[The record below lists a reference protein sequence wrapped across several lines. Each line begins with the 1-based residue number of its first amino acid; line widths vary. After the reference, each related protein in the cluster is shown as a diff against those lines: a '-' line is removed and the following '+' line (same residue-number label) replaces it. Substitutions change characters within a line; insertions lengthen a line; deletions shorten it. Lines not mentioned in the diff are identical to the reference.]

1 MSDKKRKKVK
11 KSGSARENV
20 EMILEVLIIVFFINT
35 FLVQTM
41 GVPTPSM
48 EDHML
53 IGDHLFVDKMV
64 YSQSSG
70 FLEKLIFPKREI
82 KRGDIVVFKAP
93 PEVKARNW
101 ARLMYVKRV
110 IGLPGDRLQ
119 LIDNRIHINEVP
131 LDEPYL
137 NLSAD
142 QRVPADFP
150 PENPSGWWSEFPP
163 AFRYNLVESGRG
175 TAFDIPVGHYFCMGD
190 NRNLSA
196 DSRIWGP
203 VPRDHI
209 LGKPWRIY
217 WSFESTTDHYLNRGL
232 LTRIKDT
239 VLNFFKKTRW
249 NRMLKRY

>member
-1 MSDKKRKKVK
+1 MTDKKRKKEK
-11 KSGSARENV
+11 KSGSMRENV

-64 YSQSSG
+64 YSQSVG
-70 FLEKLIFPKREI
+70 PLEKLIFPKREI
-82 KRGDIVVFKAP
+82 KRGNIVVFKAP
-93 PEVKARNW
+93 PEVKTRNW

-110 IGLPGDRLQ
+110 IGLPGDLLQ
-119 LIDNRIHINEVP
+119 LIDNRIYINEVP
-131 LDEPYL
+131 LDEPYR
-137 NLSAD
+137 NLSSD
-142 QRVPADFP
+142 QRVPINFP
-150 PENPSGWWSEFPP
+150 PERPSDWWSEFPP
-163 AFRYNLVESGRG
+163 AFRQDLVKTSLG
-175 TAFDIPVGHYFCMGD
+175 TAFRVPEGHYFCMGD

-217 WSFESTTDHYLNRGL
+217 WSFESTTDLYLNRGL
-232 LTRIKDT
+232 PARLKDT